1 MSWGSPVKALPGQ
14 RAPPLLAAR
23 ASSLERVCAPTTG
36 SGSYKALCVKFSDC
50 RGRGQGVEL
59 GVAWRISGLAPRAPP
74 ASSTCL
80 LRRSTEWATPTRG
93 GPAEPIPGTTP
104 HLALE
109 QETGGPNLSSGLPG
123 AALPKRRAPLYLQH
137 APLPLSTDGDP
148 NLSPNMSRGSP
159 GKTLPGRRAAPYQ
172 QRTPLPLSTDWA
184 APN

>member
-1 MSWGSPVKALPGQ
+1 VPAAHASTLEHGLGGPKLSWGSPVKALPGQ

-50 RGRGQGVEL
+50 RGRAAGSRTG
-59 GVAWRISGLAPRAPP
+59 GRLANLRPGTPRPP

-109 QETGGPNLSSGLPG
+109 QETGGPKLSWGSPARALPG
-123 AALPKRRAPLYLQH
+123 QRARAPVL
-137 APLPLSTDGDP
+137 AA
-148 NLSPNMSRGSP
+148 
-159 GKTLPGRRAAPYQ
+159 RASSLEHGWRPQFELGVA
-172 QRTPLPLSTDWA
+172 R
-184 APN
+184 